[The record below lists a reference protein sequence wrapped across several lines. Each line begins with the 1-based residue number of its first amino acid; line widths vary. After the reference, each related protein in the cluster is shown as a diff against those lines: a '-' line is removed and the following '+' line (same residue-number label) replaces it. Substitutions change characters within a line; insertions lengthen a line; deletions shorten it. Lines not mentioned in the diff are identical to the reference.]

1 MSGTELQ
8 GDWNYPTSIRFGAGR
23 IAELPVAC
31 RELGME
37 RPLLV
42 TDRGLAGLPIVSD
55 TLEIMSQADLGAGLF
70 SDVQA
75 NPGGATVDAGTA
87 ALRAGD
93 HDGVV
98 AFGGGSALD
107 VGKAVALMAHQSRP
121 LWDFEDIGDN
131 WRRVDAGAMVPVVA
145 VPTTSGTGSEV
156 GRASVI
162 VHEASHRKAIIFHP
176 NMLPQRVLCDPELTV
191 GLPTPITAAVGMDA
205 LSHNLEAL
213 CAPGF
218 HPQADGIALEGMR
231 QVRLA
236 LRQAVAD
243 GTDVAARAL
252 MMAASMMG
260 ATAFQKGL
268 GAMHAMSHAMGGALN
283 TPHGLTNAVVMPY
296 VLVFNRSAIDERMA
310 RLARVLDLPGSGFD
324 AVLRWVLD
332 LRESLGIPHTTAA
345 LGFREEHAAA
355 LAPAAAADSTAP
367 TNPIPLDEAILEQL
381 FLRALRGEL
390 S

>member
-1 MSGTELQ
+1 MSEGALH
-8 GDWNYPTSIRFGAGR
+8 GNWNYPTQIRFGAGR

-37 RPLLV
+37 RPLLI
-42 TDRGLAGLPIVSD
+42 TDRGLAGLSIVSD
-55 TLEIMSQADLGAGLF
+55 ALERNAEAGLSTSLF
-70 SDVQA
+70 SDVLA

-93 HDGVV
+93 HDGVI

-107 VGKAVALMAHQSRP
+107 VAKAVALMAHQSRP
-121 LWDFEDIGDN
+121 LWDYEDIGDN
-131 WRRVDAGAMVPVVA
+131 WSRVDVDAMAPVVA

-162 VHEASHRKAIIFHP
+162 VHEATHRKAIIFHP
-176 NMLPQRVLCDPELTV
+176 GMLPERVICDPELTV
-191 GLPTPITAAVGMDA
+191 SLPASITAAVGMDA

-218 HPQADGIALEGMR
+218 HPQADGIALEAMR
-231 QVRLA
+231 QVHLA
-236 LRQAVAD
+236 LRRAVTD
-243 GTDVAARAL
+243 GTDVPARAL
-252 MMAASMMG
+252 MMASSMMG

-268 GAMHAMSHAMGGALN
+268 GAMHSMSHAMGGALN
-283 TPHGLTNAVVMPY
+283 SPHGLTNAVVMPY
-296 VLVFNRSAIDERMA
+296 VLVFNRSAIDERMQ
-310 RLARVLDLPGSGFD
+310 RLARVLDLPSPGFD
-324 AVLRWVLD
+324 AVLRWVLE
-332 LRESLGIPHTTAA
+332 LRESLGIPHTTAD

-367 TNPIPLDEAILEQL
+367 TNPIPLSEAILEQL

-390 S
+390 N